1 MYELYFLLQR
11 LYFQNQHYA
20 KVYEKSNELRKR
32 FAFIFKEV
40 TETMREELMIQKKDM
55 NLTELKQY
63 GKGTSGDSQSDIS
76 FIKNNFN
83 DLSETA
89 INLATLSIENSS
101 LYYQTVEEI
110 EDAFVEDFFKHLS
123 YMMTILKYKIKAI
136 VEKAVKSLESA
147 TDSLKACR
155 NEEEICQE
163 PLKEAFKFVFLPYE
177 INKFPYETL
186 GFGTYMAYFSKLLVK
201 GNSKF
206 LLKKDLSEEEEWVRS
221 FQAEVLGSLSS
232 LDVGKMSIMEM
243 VQILHRNN
251 FKDYN
256 NYNKHVAITE
266 KGNGL

>member
-1 MYELYFLLQR
+1 
-11 LYFQNQHYA
+11 
-20 KVYEKSNELRKR
+20 
-32 FAFIFKEV
+32 
-40 TETMREELMIQKKDM
+40 MIQKKDM

-63 GKGTSGDSQSDIS
+63 GKGTSGGK

-89 INLATLSIENSS
+89 IILATLSIIANST

-110 EDAFVEDFFKHLS
+110 EDVSAEDFFKHVN
-123 YMMTILKYKIKAI
+123 YMMTTLKYKIKAI
-136 VEKAVKSLESA
+136 VDKAVKSLESA
-147 TDSLKACR
+147 TDSLRACQD
-155 NEEEICQE
+155 EEEICQE
-163 PLKEAFKFVFLPYE
+163 SLREAFKFVFLPYE

-201 GNSKF
+201 ENSKF
-206 LLKKDLSEEEEWVRS
+206 LVKKDLSEEEEWVRS

>member
-110 EDAFVEDFFKHLS
+110 EDAFVEDFFKHVS

-136 VEKAVKSLESA
+136 VDKAVKSLESA
-147 TDSLKACR
+147 T
-155 NEEEICQE
+155 
-163 PLKEAFKFVFLPYE
+163 Y
-177 INKFPYETL
+177 
-186 GFGTYMAYFSKLLVK
+186 
-201 GNSKF
+201 
-206 LLKKDLSEEEEWVRS
+206 
-221 FQAEVLGSLSS
+221 
-232 LDVGKMSIMEM
+232 
-243 VQILHRNN
+243 
-251 FKDYN
+251 
-256 NYNKHVAITE
+256 
-266 KGNGL
+266 